1 MKKQR
6 LITKL
11 LLLTVIIAVA
21 FSIVVSCSKSEAA
34 QDGGYYDKESYNN
47 SLPQIGGSANGS
59 TQDTANGGIGN
70 LPSDGIDNPNAKVIK
85 KATASITTINYDELI
100 EKLYAKIEE
109 LAGYTDSDSFSG
121 SAPYRSANITARIPA
136 DKLDEFKTTLS
147 ELGTLTSYNATKV
160 DVTLAYSNLKARID
174 TLKLQAEA
182 VENLFELAEKEGDLT
197 KISSLQKELFDI
209 RLELAEAESSLL
221 VYDNSISY
229 STVTIRVSETKE
241 YIPEP
246 VEERGFFGKIYD
258 GLKKNIGYIF
268 DDIESFTIWFITN
281 IPYFIIN
288 AILITIAVFVFIK
301 LRKLYKK
308 INLTYLKKY
317 K

>member
-1 MKKQR
+1 M
-6 LITKL
+6 L
-11 LLLTVIIAVA
+11 LYIIRHGEPNYETDTLT
-21 FSIVVSCSKSEAA
+21 
-34 QDGGYYDKESYNN
+34 
-47 SLPQIGGSANGS
+47 
-59 TQDTANGGIGN
+59 
-70 LPSDGIDNPNAKVIK
+70 
-85 KATASITTINYDELI
+85 
-100 EKLYAKIEE
+100 
-109 LAGYTDSDSFSG
+109 
-121 SAPYRSANITARIPA
+121 
-136 DKLDEFKTTLS
+136 
-147 ELGTLTSYNATKV
+147 ELG
-160 DVTLAYSNLKARID
+160 
-174 TLKLQAEA
+174 KLQAEA

-258 GLKKNIGYIF
+258 CLKKNIGYIF

-308 INLTYLKKY
+308 IKNKKNNQDEES
-317 K
+317 KETADENNGEDQASESESESDATDENNIG